1 MHYKCGGE
9 CEEEGRVRKQ
19 RRRGRR
25 RRSIEG
31 LGDVLVVGGW
41 GSGGVKNNKYHCKM
55 SELGILW
62 LVLLLVGPF
71 SHSLHW
77 WHQWFY
83 CEVLAFVALVVLA
96 EGFFNV
102 SWHKSDFEI
111 ALFTVLTFRVG
122 FAIDWTTPE
131 KIFGNFWCW
140 WQSYQRLLAWYNPM
154 TANTW
159 ASCLDWV
166 FLLHELLLCC

>member
-77 WHQWFY
+77 WHQGFY

-111 ALFTVLTFRVG
+111 ALFTVLTFSVG

-166 FLLHELLLCC
+166 FLLHKLLLCC